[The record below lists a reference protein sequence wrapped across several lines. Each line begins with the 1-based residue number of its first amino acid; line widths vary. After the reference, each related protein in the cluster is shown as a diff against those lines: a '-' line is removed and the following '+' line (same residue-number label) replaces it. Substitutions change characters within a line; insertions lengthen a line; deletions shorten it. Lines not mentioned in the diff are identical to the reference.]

1 MKVLAMT
8 CMRNEAPFVL
18 EWVAWHR
25 LIGMTDFIVFSN
37 DCEDGTDALL
47 DTLAQAGVLR
57 HEPQAAIPGKSV
69 QWQALQRIAAERMA
83 DGFDWAL
90 FSDVD
95 EFVMVH
101 AREGLRGALAML
113 PADVEAI
120 ALPWRLFGAAG
131 VMRYDDQPVT
141 AQFTR
146 SAPTQLY
153 HPIAGRSFKTLFRPD
168 RFDKPGI
175 HRPKRRATGA
185 VPRWMD
191 GSGQPLSEDFAAHD
205 GQIALPGL
213 EVGRDIFEL
222 HHYSLRSLESFVV
235 KAARGL
241 ANRQTKAIDLTYWV
255 ERNFNTVENRAA
267 LGRSADVLAE
277 MAALKALPGVADLHA
292 RAVAWHRDE
301 AARLIRTAEGYRL
314 FCGCLHAADSA
325 VVSRD
330 TALALY
336 RLYGQIP

>member
-1 MKVLAMT
+1 MKVIAMT

-18 EWVAWHR
+18 EWIAWHR
-25 LIGMTDFIVFSN
+25 LLGVSDFVMFSN
-37 DCEDGTDALL
+37 ECEDGTDVLL
-47 DTLAQAGVLR
+47 DRLAEAGVLR
-57 HEPQAAIPGKSV
+57 HVTHTATPGKSV
-69 QWQALQRIAAERMA
+69 QWQALQRISADRMTA
-83 DGFDWAL
+83 GCDWAL

-101 AREGLRGALAML
+101 AGGGLRDALAVL
-113 PADVEAI
+113 PEGVDAV

-131 VMRYDDQPVT
+131 VVRIEDRPVT

-146 SAPTQLY
+146 SAPAQLY

-168 RFDKPGI
+168 RFAKPGI
-175 HRPKRRATGA
+175 HRPKRRAAGPL
-185 VPRWMD
+185 PRWVD
-191 GSGQPLSEDFAAHD
+191 GSGQPLPDPFVATD

-213 EVGRDIFEL
+213 DVGRDIVEL

-255 ERNFNTVENRAA
+255 ERNFNKVENRAA
-267 LGRSADVLAE
+267 TGRSAALMAE
-277 MAALKALPGVADLHA
+277 ITALKALPGVADLHA
-292 RAVAWHRDE
+292 RAVDWHRTE
-301 AARLIRTAEGYRL
+301 AARLIRTTDGYRL
-314 FCGCLHAADSA
+314 FCACLHAADSA
-325 VVSRD
+325 VVPRE

-336 RLYGQIP
+336 RLFGQIA